1 MLSPTF
7 RTDPAKYSPSVSP
20 YLSAFYRKAVT
31 STFSMP
37 ETVEIHRNPEVLL
50 TAATTLLDSYI
61 RFYGHSFDSMESEPW
76 YPSAT
81 AFVQALVRE
90 VGVDRWD
97 DRTHGV
103 MNAPKSAVTSA
114 RKARMSLVHT
124 KAPAVS
130 AMQVAI
136 SAHIAWD
143 YETLDEVTAALQ
155 SLTNMMTS

>member
-1 MLSPTF
+1 MLSPTY

-20 YLSAFYRKAVT
+20 YLSAFYRKAT
-31 STFSMP
+31 TLTFSKP
-37 ETVEIHRNPEVLL
+37 ETVEIHRHPEALL
-50 TAATTLLDSYI
+50 TAATTLLDTYI
-61 RFYGHSFDSMESEPW
+61 RVYGHSFDSMEAEPW
-76 YPSAT
+76 YPAVT

-97 DRTHGV
+97 DRTGGV
-103 MNAPKSAVTSA
+103 MNSPKSAVTSA

-124 KAPAVS
+124 RVPAVS

-143 YETLDEVTAALQ
+143 YATLDEVTAALQ
-155 SLTNMMTS
+155 SLTRMMTS

>member
-20 YLSAFYRKAVT
+20 YLSSFYRKAVT
-31 STFSMP
+31 VTFSKT
-37 ETVEIHRNPEVLL
+37 ETVEIHRHPDVLL

-61 RFYGHSFDSMESEPW
+61 AVYGHRFDSMEAEPW
-76 YPSAT
+76 YPAVT

-97 DRTHGV
+97 DRTGGV
-103 MNAPKSAVTSA
+103 MNTPKSAVTAA

-124 KAPAVS
+124 KVPVVS

-143 YETLDEVTAALQ
+143 YTSLDEVTAAFQ